1 MWIKKG
7 AAKMERQIRYG
18 KPCMTNLP
26 PDLGVEIFKQIM
38 NSPRPD
44 REKMRA
50 ESARLVKVMLEDRK
64 HEGCENAQ

>member
-1 MWIKKG
+1 
-7 AAKMERQIRYG
+7 MERPIRYG

-50 ESARLVKVMLEDRK
+50 ESARLVKEMLEDR
-64 HEGCENAQ
+64 EREALENAK